1 MATSKPVD
9 EQAAADA
16 ILQLFYRRKQN
27 HAATVKYIVG
37 EGREL
42 FKDVP
47 IDERVSLAF
56 FSTPTNLKRFA
67 GTKTKLGPLVLRK
80 YKSDENSDLFHDWQ
94 FFCKTIVDRGRR
106 SEYLLGNICSGLIHN
121 IVTANITVEEGATKF
136 GTEQIPQ
143 SWRHLWELRS
153 RELLQLLRRGRTE
166 QTTHVDSQPTH
177 RLRSSLNE
185 HLGAESPTA
194 FTSFLDTESGFIA
207 KMPDVSRLQITIS
220 NFLYI
225 GMSMSFKRAQ
235 EKHHLTDAVRL
246 HVAAESG
253 GDFKLEIF
261 VSTHIARAITDAISD
276 GNEELLRIMLG
287 DYLAEGMDGSLWKQ
301 EEKHLGIP
309 GPTAALGVVPTED
322 EDYRLFVMLRFSTG
336 QELLDSLFPVPI

>member
-1 MATSKPVD
+1 MATSKPVG
-9 EQAAADA
+9 EHSAPSHPL
-16 ILQLFYRRKQN
+16 LQFFYRRKQN
-27 HAATVKYIVG
+27 HAANVKYIVG
-37 EGREL
+37 EGHEL
-42 FKDVP
+42 FNDVP
-47 IDERVSLAF
+47 IDELVSLAF
-56 FSTPTNLKRFA
+56 FSTPTHLKTFA
-67 GTKTKLGPLVLRK
+67 RSNPELWPLVLRI
-80 YKSDENSDLFHDWQ
+80 YESDENSDLFRDWQ
-94 FFCKTIVDRGRR
+94 FFCKTIGDRGRR
-106 SEYLLGNICSGLIHN
+106 SEYLL
-121 IVTANITVEEGATKF
+121 EGAIKF

-143 SWRHLWELRS
+143 SWQHLWQLRS

-166 QTTHVDSQPTH
+166 QTTRVDGQPTH

-194 FTSFLDTESGFIA
+194 FTSFLDTDSWFIA
-207 KMPDVSRLQITIS
+207 RMPDVSRLQITIS

-246 HVAAESG
+246 HVAGESG

-261 VSTHIARAITDAISD
+261 VSTHIARAITDAIRD

-309 GPTAALGVVPTED
+309 GPTAALRVVPTED
-322 EDYRLFVMLRFSTG
+322 EDYRLFIMLRFSTG
-336 QELLDSLFPVPI
+336 QELFGSLFPI